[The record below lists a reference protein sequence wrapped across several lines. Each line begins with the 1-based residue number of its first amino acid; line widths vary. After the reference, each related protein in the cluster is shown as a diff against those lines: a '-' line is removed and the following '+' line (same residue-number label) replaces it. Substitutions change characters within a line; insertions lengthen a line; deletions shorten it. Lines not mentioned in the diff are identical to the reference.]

1 VDDAKIGIGSNSG
14 VLYFLHDDANGAAHE
29 GRKSPVKRLLA
40 AAIGTLG
47 LASALVAC
55 SSGGHTASP
64 GSSTAPSAAA
74 GTSAQVKVGGTD
86 LAGLNPASVTCVKTG
101 GKIDIGS
108 GSTGGAQQALA
119 VVMTDEATPK
129 VESLALVVDG
139 NALSVSNGMGAK
151 VGSVNVA
158 VDGKTYTITG
168 KAQGADLKNPMAGMV
183 TKDFNIKVTCG

>member
-1 VDDAKIGIGSNSG
+1 
-14 VLYFLHDDANGAAHE
+14 
-29 GRKSPVKRLLA
+29 VKRLLA

-64 GSSTAPSAAA
+64 GSSTAPGAVA
-74 GTSAQVKVGGTD
+74 GTSAQVRVGGTD
-86 LAGLNPASVTCVKTG
+86 LPGLNPSSVTCVKTG

-108 GSTGGAQQALA
+108 GSTGGTQQALA

-139 NALSVSNGMGAK
+139 NALSVSNNVGAK
-151 VGSVNVA
+151 VGSANVA

-168 KAQGADLKNPMAGMV
+168 QAQGADLKNPMAGMV